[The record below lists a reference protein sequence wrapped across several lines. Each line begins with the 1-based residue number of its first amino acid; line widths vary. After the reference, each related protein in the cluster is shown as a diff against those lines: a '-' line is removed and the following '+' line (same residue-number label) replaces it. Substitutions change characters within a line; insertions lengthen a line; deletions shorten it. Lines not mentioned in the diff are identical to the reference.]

1 MVGKEKKMPFRLGWP
16 ELIIVLAIL
25 LLLFGG
31 RLSKIAG
38 ELAKS
43 IKIFRKNFD
52 DKNTESEE
60 DLDE

>member
-1 MVGKEKKMPFRLGWP
+1 MPFRLGWP

-31 RLSKIAG
+31 RLSKVAG

-43 IKIFRKNFD
+43 ISIFRKNFNNKKEAD
-52 DKNTESEE
+52 NETDIEE
-60 DLDE
+60 